1 MNNQGAI
8 QKIFAIM
15 AENNL
20 TIKNLK
26 DYEMIQSAQKTSKWG
41 DDAVGL
47 FDNEPVQQHV
57 QKEMATISTQT
68 ELFVQLGDEK
78 VLTPRKEE
86 QSAPVP
92 AKKVA
97 VTEPVAWKN
106 VVTSHNCEIAPQP
119 TKPMVKQT
127 EAKKPYAGKEP
138 EVIYTLQDFLD
149 CIKQKMRMHTDFV
162 IADEAH
168 CPHTFEGTLC
178 PNVRRCG
185 MIHVQRCIHNL
196 DCSHKYCAFLHVDDM
211 PTEDAKDN
219 FMDTMEQYNAIKN
232 QKKSFR

>member
-1 MNNQGAI
+1 
-8 QKIFAIM
+8 M
-15 AENNL
+15 AENNITL
-20 TIKNLK
+20 KNLQ
-26 DYEMIQSAQKTSKWG
+26 DFELIQSNHKTSKWG
-41 DDAVGL
+41 DDEVGL
-47 FDNEPVQQHV
+47 FDEDPIMEPVQQPIK
-57 QKEMATISTQT
+57 KEMVTISTQT
-68 ELFVQLGDEK
+68 ELFVQLGEEK
-78 VLTPRKEE
+78 VLTPNKQKPANKPELQAPAPAVAEPSVWKE
-86 QSAPVP
+86 
-92 AKKVA
+92 
-97 VTEPVAWKN
+97 
-106 VVTSHNCEIAPQP
+106 VVSNHTCVMAPQP
-119 TKPMVKQT
+119 PMPMVKQT
-127 EAKKPYAGKEP
+127 QAKKPNNDKEP
-138 EVIYTLQDFLD
+138 EVIYTLQEFLD